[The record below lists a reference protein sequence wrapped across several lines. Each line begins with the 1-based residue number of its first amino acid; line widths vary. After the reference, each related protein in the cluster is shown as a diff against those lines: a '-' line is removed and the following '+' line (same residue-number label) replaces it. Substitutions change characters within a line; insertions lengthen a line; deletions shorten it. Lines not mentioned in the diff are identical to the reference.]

1 MKKTINTY
9 KAIGKE
15 VENFFTRYLIAERGI
30 SQHTLRSYRD
40 AFVQLIDYYDKIK
53 RISPERLSL
62 EHFTKEY
69 ITSYLDWVESK
80 GCSSATRN
88 IRCAAIKSF
97 VNYLIYSDPIHMGQW
112 QLISS
117 IKVKRTV
124 KESFS
129 YLTVE
134 AMTKLLES
142 IDLSTSR
149 GRRDHVILFLLYY
162 SGARAQEL
170 ADLTPSAIRLSEPY
184 IIELFGKGSK
194 KRCVPLDEDVIR
206 LLKSYMRE
214 VNLDRSEKNKFPL
227 FFNTWGEKLTTAGL
241 KYIIDKHVK
250 TIRAIY
256 PELFPEKISP
266 HSFRHSRAM
275 HLLQSGVNIVILRDM
290 LGHVSIQTTE
300 IYARVDSKQKRDAI
314 LNAYNVVGRI
324 EPEKTSWE
332 KDPKLKSF
340 LKGLV

>member
-1 MKKTINTY
+1 MKKTIETY
-9 KAIGKE
+9 KNLGKE
-15 VENFFTRYLIAERGI
+15 FENFFTRYLIAERGI

-40 AFVQLIDYYDKIK
+40 AFVLLIDYFDKIK

-62 EHFTKEY
+62 EHFTKDN
-69 ITSYLDWVESK
+69 ITSYLDWIESN

-97 VNYLIYSDPIHMGQW
+97 VNYLIFNDPIHMAQW

-117 IKVKRTV
+117 IKAKKTV
-124 KESFS
+124 KDTFS
-129 YLTVE
+129 HLTVE
-134 AMTKLLES
+134 AMTKLLEN

-149 GRRDHVILFLLYY
+149 GRRDHVILSILYY

-170 ADLTPSAIRLSEPY
+170 ADLTPSSIRLSEPY
-184 IIELFGKGSK
+184 VIELLGKGSK
-194 KRCVPLDEDVIR
+194 KRCVPLDVDIIK

-214 VNLDRSEKNKFPL
+214 FSLDRPERNRHPL

-241 KYIIDKHVK
+241 KYIIDKHVNPVR
-250 TIRAIY
+250 IIY

-290 LGHVSIQTTE
+290 LGYVSIQTTE

-314 LNAYNVVGRI
+314 LNAYKAIGRV

-340 LKGLV
+340 LKRLV